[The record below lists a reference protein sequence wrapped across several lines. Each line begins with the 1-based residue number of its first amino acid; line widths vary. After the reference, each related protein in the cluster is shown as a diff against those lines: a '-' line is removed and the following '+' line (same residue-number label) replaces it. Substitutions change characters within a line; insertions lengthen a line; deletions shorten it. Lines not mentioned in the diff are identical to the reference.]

1 MNDNSHHPHFPAFAL
16 LILLLPAL
24 SAPAQAQS
32 DWGYEDVKPST
43 PQAQPAK
50 STQAAKATQA
60 AKTAQP
66 AKTLPAKKPAPR
78 PLSDK
83 DCWMEIFA
91 LAASS
96 AEDDDRLAVRDLAT
110 LQDPLKEKLQTFVGQ
125 KLDASAPAYV
135 GISPLWSE
143 IRGKVQA
150 NLDYKESY
158 RLLFRALLRHWLLRT
173 ERSASFDGQTAKAL
187 SIGEIKPEEK
197 QAIKT
202 SLEEELFADLL
213 GPARVAEAGPP
224 PLTEDAIKAYSDMAC
239 FLYAK
244 KHPDKSVDQDDNR
257 QVFAS
262 VIRDKFVNAPTAK
275 AQLAMSN
282 FDLTWASFKCRYLD
296 SSSQEKERMSIS
308 VSAPVKGDKAGGQ
321 ANEDLTNKT
330 IVALFQKGPWAE
342 NLKNIKTPVAKT
354 NAASER
360 Q

>member
-1 MNDNSHHPHFPAFAL
+1 MNDNSHHHHLPIFAL
-16 LILLLPAL
+16 LLLLQHAL
-24 SAPAQAQS
+24 SAPVQAQS
-32 DWGYEDVKPST
+32 DWGYEDVKAPT
-43 PQAQPAK
+43 PQAQTTK
-50 STQAAKATQA
+50 
-60 AKTAQP
+60 KTTEP
-66 AKTLPAKKPAPR
+66 VKTIPVKKTAPR

-83 DCWMEIFA
+83 DSWMEIFA

-110 LQDPLKEKLQTFVGQ
+110 LPDPLKEKLQSFVRQ
-125 KLDASAPAYV
+125 KMEISAPAYV

-143 IRGKVQA
+143 IRTKVQS

-173 ERSASFDGQTAKAL
+173 ERSASFDGHTAKAL

-224 PLTEDAIKAYSDMAC
+224 PLTEDAIKAYADMAC

-262 VIRDKFVNAPTAK
+262 VIRDKFVNAPTPK

-296 SSSQEKERMSIS
+296 SSAQEKERMSIS
-308 VSAPVKGDKAGGQ
+308 VSAPVKGDRAGGQ

-342 NLKNIKTPVAKT
+342 NLKNIKTPLAKT
-354 NAASER
+354 SAAAEH